1 MSIRKYKS
9 KLALCIASLFW
20 AACNNDSSSSVAPAP
35 DPETNASNE
44 VSSSSESQIENT
56 SPSSSSET
64 NTTSESS
71 SSSSSEYPYIL
82 AIHPSVH
89 CKDSTF
95 FLKATCK
102 NTASAKVSS
111 DIKSSAP
118 LYGVPCIPEDRTDSI
133 FKCDDGSMFP
143 GGNHSSLVGDTLVQM
158 HQSCGVDSCGEWMRS
173 DEWIAKMAEEAEA
186 NPESPYKLARDTT
199 INCKQTFRPS
209 LDKATPIF
217 IGFEYEFLYP
227 EGCYKCDDGNI
238 YERDDLLQDENHNLW
253 EKES

>member
-9 KLALCIASLFW
+9 KLALCIAALFW
-20 AACNNDSSSSVAPAP
+20 TACDNDSSTTPDVNTPPDSS
-35 DPETNASNE
+35 ETSKE
-44 VSSSSESQIENT
+44 GVSSSSEATASTEN
-56 SPSSSSET
+56 
-64 NTTSESS
+64 SS
-71 SSSSSEYPYIL
+71 SSSPEYPYIL

-95 FLKATCK
+95 FLKATCE
-102 NTASAKVSS
+102 NSASKKVSS
-111 DIKSSAP
+111 DIISAAP
-118 LYGVPCIPEDRTDSI
+118 LYGVPCIPEDITYSI

-209 LDKATPIF
+209 LDKATSIF
-217 IGFEYEFLYP
+217 IGFEYESLYP

-253 EKES
+253 EKEN

>member
-1 MSIRKYKS
+1 MSIRKCKR

-56 SPSSSSET
+56 SSSS
-64 NTTSESS
+64 N
-71 SSSSSEYPYIL
+71 SSEYPYIL

-118 LYGVPCIPEDRTDSI
+118 LYGVPCIPEDQNLSI
-133 FKCDDGSMFP
+133 FKCEDGSMFP
-143 GGNHSSLVGDTLVQM
+143 GGNQSSLVGDTLVQM

-186 NPESPYKLARDTT
+186 YPESPYKLAKDTT

-209 LDKATPIF
+209 LDKLLPPL
-217 IGFEYEFLYP
+217 IGFESEYLNP
-227 EGCYKCDDGNI
+227 EVCYKCDDGNI
-238 YERDDLLQDENHNLW
+238 YEWDDLLKDENKDLW
-253 EKES
+253 EKEN